1 MNITSLGF
9 LLFLGG
15 GVTLFYSIPQKY
27 RWKWLIVLS
36 FAFVYAASTIGLF
49 FVVLTSVITYLAA
62 KKIEEV
68 DDDRKKKVLI
78 AAMGACLLI
87 LIFLKY
93 LSGLSIF
100 SQGNLMIFGNE
111 MTIQGVIKK
120 YLLPIGMSY
129 YTLQVISYLLDVYWG
144 RLEAEQDYW
153 KVLLFTCFFPQLVQ
167 GPISK
172 YSELAP
178 ELFK

>member
-1 MNITSLGF
+1 MDITSLGF

-49 FVVLTSVITYLAA
+49 FVVLTSVIVYLAA

-78 AAMGACLLI
+78 AAMGACLFI

-100 SQGNLMIFGNE
+100 TQGSLMIFGNE

-144 RLEAEQDYW
+144 RMDAEEDY
-153 KVLLFTCFFPQLVQ
+153 
-167 GPISK
+167 
-172 YSELAP
+172 
-178 ELFK
+178 

>member
-1 MNITSLGF
+1 MDITSLEF

-15 GVTLFYSIPQKY
+15 GITLFYSIPQKY

-49 FVVLTSVITYLAA
+49 FVVLTSAIVYFAA
-62 KKIEEV
+62 KRIEKV
-68 DDDRKKKVLI
+68 DDDKKKKILI
-78 AAMGACLLI
+78 LSMGACLFI

-100 SQGNLMIFGNE
+100 THGNIFIFGNE
-111 MTIQGVIKK
+111 MTLQSVIKK

-129 YTLQVISYLLDVYWG
+129 YTLQVVSYLLDVYWG
-144 RLEAEQDYW
+144 RMEAEQDYW
-153 KVLLFTCFFPQLVQ
+153 KVLLFTCYFPQLVQ
-167 GPISK
+167 
-172 YSELAP
+172 
-178 ELFK
+178 